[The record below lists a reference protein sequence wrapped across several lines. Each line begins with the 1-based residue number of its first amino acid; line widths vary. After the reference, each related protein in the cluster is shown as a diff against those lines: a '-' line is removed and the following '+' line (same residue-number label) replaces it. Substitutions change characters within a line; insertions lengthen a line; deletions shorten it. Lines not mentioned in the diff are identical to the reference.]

1 MLLSRRLTTMNKNLI
16 YTLIFLLISFVLAD
30 TKVFNEFNATPAE
43 SNQVIISWK
52 TIEENEIKYFNVKRS
67 NDNKVTFNG
76 IARVTKQG
84 PGYDYQYVDEN
95 VLFKSSGIIYY
106 RIDAVSKSGEVL
118 ESTGEMMVRPN
129 ISGIF
134 KTWGELKAIF
144 R

>member
-16 YTLIFLLISFVLAD
+16 YTLIFLLISFGLAD

-118 ESTGEMMVRPN
+118 ESTGDMMVRPN

>member
-1 MLLSRRLTTMNKNLI
+1 MNKNLI
-16 YTLIFLLISFVLAD
+16 YTTIFLLISFVLAD
-30 TKVFNEFNATPAE
+30 TKVFNEFNAMPE
-43 SNQVIISWK
+43 SNQVIVSWK
-52 TIEENEIKYFNVKRS
+52 TIEESNIKYFNIKRS
-67 NDNKVTFNG
+67 NDNKLTFND
-76 IARVTKQG
+76 IARITKQG
-84 PGYDYQYVDEN
+84 PGYEYQYTDEN

-106 RIDAVSKSGEVL
+106 RIDAVNKTGEIV